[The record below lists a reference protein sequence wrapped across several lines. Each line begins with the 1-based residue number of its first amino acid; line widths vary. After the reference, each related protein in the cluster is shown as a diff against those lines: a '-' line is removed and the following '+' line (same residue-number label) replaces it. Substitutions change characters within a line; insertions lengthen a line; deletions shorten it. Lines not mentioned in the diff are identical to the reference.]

1 MIEFA
6 LQVLNIVWKLLVI
19 YAIISLGRAL
29 ARSGKGTIRDI
40 FDTIVM
46 WINMIVQN
54 TQRKLVSR
62 MRAQQEAQ
70 KEKEA

>member
-46 WINMIVQN
+46 WINLIVQN
-54 TQRKLVSR
+54 TQRKLVSK
-62 MRAQQEAQ
+62 MRAEAQ